1 MKILLVNK
9 YLYPKGGAETYVFKL
24 GAALSSAGHE
34 VQYFGMADE
43 RNIVSNSAGAYAGS
57 IDFHK
62 ASLSYLTYP
71 FKIVYSRSTRRQIRR
86 VIEDFKPD
94 IIHLNNFNFQLTP
107 SIIYEAKKHGIPV
120 VYTAHDV
127 QLVCPSHKMT
137 NSAVKGL
144 CRKCMEKGYGQCAKY
159 RCIHSSR
166 IRSVIGTAE
175 GFLYSRL
182 HTYRKID
189 RIICPSRFME
199 NELLQN
205 MDLAGRTT
213 VLYNFIEE
221 IKPSGGE
228 DGDYVVYF
236 GRYSEEKGIKT
247 LVKAAKSLPDV
258 RFVFAGRGELQDE
271 LKKAPNIRDAGFLS
285 GDELN
290 ALVEGAMFSVLASEW
305 SENCPFSVMESQTL
319 LTPVLGADIGGIPE
333 LIDEGKTGMLF
344 KSGDAEDLKEKIRYL
359 YDNPA
364 LCREMS
370 EQCKSI
376 SYDTVN
382 EYTYKVIKIY
392 KELLK

>member
-1 MKILLVNK
+1 
-9 YLYPKGGAETYVFKL
+9 
-24 GAALSSAGHE
+24 
-34 VQYFGMADE
+34 
-43 RNIVSNSAGAYAGS
+43 
-57 IDFHK
+57 
-62 ASLSYLTYP
+62 
-71 FKIVYSRSTRRQIRR
+71 
-86 VIEDFKPD
+86 
-94 IIHLNNFNFQLTP
+94 
-107 SIIYEAKKHGIPV
+107 
-120 VYTAHDV
+120 
-127 QLVCPSHKMT
+127 
-137 NSAVKGL
+137 
-144 CRKCMEKGYGQCAKY
+144 
-159 RCIHSSR
+159 
-166 IRSVIGTAE
+166 
-175 GFLYSRL
+175 
-182 HTYRKID
+182 
-189 RIICPSRFME
+189 ME

-228 DGDYVVYF
+228 RGDYVVYF

-285 GDELN
+285 GSELN
-290 ALVEGAMFSVLASEW
+290 SLVEGAMFSVLASEW

-333 LIDEGKTGMLF
+333 LIDEGRTGMLF

-370 EQCKSI
+370 EQCKNI

-382 EYTYKVIKIY
+382 EYTDKVIKIY